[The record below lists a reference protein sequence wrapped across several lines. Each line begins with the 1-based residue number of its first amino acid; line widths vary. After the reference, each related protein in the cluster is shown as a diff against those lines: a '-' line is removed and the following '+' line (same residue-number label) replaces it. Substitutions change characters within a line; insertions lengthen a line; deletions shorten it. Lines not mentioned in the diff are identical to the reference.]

1 MKLRIFSAEWC
12 STCKPYKARLESS
25 GIAFEN
31 VDIDS
36 DEGQSL
42 GPKNNIRSLPTTQ
55 LLDDD
60 GKVVKTY
67 IGAQSPAT
75 LTADMNQAA

>member
-12 STCKPYKARLESS
+12 NTCKPYKTLLDSS
-25 GIAFEN
+25 AVVFEN

-42 GPKNNIRSLPTTQ
+42 AAKNNIRSLPTTQ
-55 LLDDD
+55 VLNDA
-60 GKVVKTY
+60 GEVVKTY
-67 IGAQSPAT
+67 IGAQKVSQIKLDLGLA
-75 LTADMNQAA
+75 